1 MKTYWTSKNG
11 CAHTDKNGADM
22 GKEKF
27 KLKLKVEIASNGQ
40 FIVSDNL
47 LYDHGVGGSL
57 EECLKDYVETLV
69 ERSRFEDGSSLKKQQ
84 KLLKKYL
91 RIYLK

>member
-1 MKTYWTSKNG
+1 
-11 CAHTDKNGADM
+11 M
-22 GKEKF
+22 GKKKF
-27 KLKLKVEIASNGQ
+27 KLKLEVEITPYGQ

-47 LYDHGVGGSL
+47 FYDYGLGGSL
-57 EECLKDYVETLV
+57 EDCLKDYVETLV

>member
-1 MKTYWTSKNG
+1 
-11 CAHTDKNGADM
+11 M
-22 GKEKF
+22 GKKKF
-27 KLKLKVEIASNGQ
+27 KLKLEVEVASNGQ

-47 LYDHGVGGSL
+47 FYDYGVGGSL

-69 ERSRFEDGSSLKKQQ
+69 ERSRFTDSTSQKKR
-84 KLLKKYL
+84 LEILKKYL

>member
-1 MKTYWTSKNG
+1 
-11 CAHTDKNGADM
+11 M
-22 GKEKF
+22 GKKKL

-47 LYDHGVGGSL
+47 FYDYGVGGSL

-69 ERSRFEDGSSLKKQQ
+69 ERSRFADSTNQKKQL
-84 KLLKKYL
+84 KVLKKYL

>member
-1 MKTYWTSKNG
+1 
-11 CAHTDKNGADM
+11 M
-22 GKEKF
+22 GKKKF

-47 LYDHGVGGSL
+47 LYDYGVGGSL

-69 ERSRFEDGSSLKKQQ
+69 ERSRITSHKDQLKI
-84 KLLKKYL
+84 LRKYL
-91 RIYLK
+91 RIFRV